1 MRSAN
6 SACTTSTASSRL
18 LRTRSA
24 LRTSAGPYARYAAC
38 GSLAASTLNADLHA
52 RSVVERIRDIGAAE
66 RTVGVAR
73 AHAAVVALHA
83 LLAVAYAARAVLIL
97 AARRAARQVLIR
109 AADPR

>member
-38 GSLAASTLNADLHA
+38 GSLAASTLNADALT
-52 RSVVERIRDIGAAE
+52 RSVVERVRDVGAAE
-66 RTVGVAR
+66 RAVRVAR
-73 AHAAVVALHA
+73 ARSAVVALRA
-83 LLAVAYAARAVLIL
+83 LLAVADVARTVRVRRTRGAARLLV
-97 AARRAARQVLIR
+97 
-109 AADPR
+109 